1 MAENFNRSENFI
13 NRELSWLD
21 FDLRCLDEARDNKNP
36 FFERLKFLAITCSN
50 LDEFFMVRVASLK
63 NLAGSNYKKI
73 KDPAGLTPD
82 EQLKRISEKTHK
94 MVEEQYNVYSH
105 AIVPGLRK
113 HGVYILK
120 KDELS
125 EKQISFLY
133 DYFKEEIYPVLTPM
147 AVDSSRPFPLI
158 HNKTLNICAFIKRTR
173 ESLHL
178 QRCRYRLFLAEL

>member
-1 MAENFNRSENFI
+1 MANDFMKSENFI

-63 NLAGSNYKKI
+63 NLEGSDYKKI
-73 KDPAGLTPD
+73 KDPAGLTPT

-105 AIVPGLRK
+105 AIVPGLKK

-120 KDELS
+120 
-125 EKQISFLY
+125 
-133 DYFKEEIYPVLTPM
+133 
-147 AVDSSRPFPLI
+147 
-158 HNKTLNICAFIKRTR
+158 
-173 ESLHL
+173 
-178 QRCRYRLFLAEL
+178 